1 MDEPVVIVA
10 HYAPLGGV
18 TLLQSTPPA
27 SIAIHAYRCPDGNVT
42 HPGRERL
49 AVRRVPLARAEATIA
64 RLLTTYPGA
73 TVQRV
78 ANGMRVQTFGER
90 EG

>member
-10 HYAPLGGV
+10 QYAPLGGV
-18 TLLQSTPPA
+18 TLLQGAPPA

-64 RLLTTYPGA
+64 RLLAVYPGA
-73 TVQRV
+73 RVQRWD
-78 ANGMRVQTFGER
+78 NGLRVQTFEQQ